1 VPNVSTSQDL
11 TRRLRQQLNMQYFV
25 LFRRRAITIRPTAT
39 TTQSLACYRVE
50 DIRPKRMYVPLAT
63 KLATSYFHV
72 AQRQSPSEL
81 KTRVFYVLVT
91 NCEELVSSGAAP
103 VLPLLINLFLL
114 RNNDLISRVKCGV
127 GASLN
132 EAPELQQLALNFLA
146 TLF

>member
-50 DIRPKRMYVPLAT
+50 DIRPKRTYVP
-63 KLATSYFHV
+63 LATSYFHV

-91 NCEELVSSGAAP
+91 NCGELVSSGAAP